1 MLHKIRIIAWVA
13 VGLALIGFAVILLTR
28 PSGNQPAS
36 APTANYGGPF
46 TLVSSDGKAFP
57 STRLAGRPYAI
68 FFGFTHCPDVCPTT
82 LARLVRLRQQLGRDG
97 DKLQLLFVTLDPERD
112 GPAEVGKYAELF
124 RSPIIGLTGSP
135 AQIERVKKQYGIF
148 SQKVPAVGGDYGV
161 DHTAAVLL
169 FDDEGKYVGRLAP
182 QEADETS
189 LEMLRRI
196 I

>member
-82 LARLVRLRQQLGRDG
+82 LARRFDCANNSAVTAISCSCCSSPSILNATDRPRSGNMRSCSEVRSS
-97 DKLQLLFVTLDPERD
+97 
-112 GPAEVGKYAELF
+112 A
-124 RSPIIGLTGSP
+124 
-135 AQIERVKKQYGIF
+135 
-148 SQKVPAVGGDYGV
+148 
-161 DHTAAVLL
+161 
-169 FDDEGKYVGRLAP
+169 
-182 QEADETS
+182 
-189 LEMLRRI
+189 
-196 I
+196 